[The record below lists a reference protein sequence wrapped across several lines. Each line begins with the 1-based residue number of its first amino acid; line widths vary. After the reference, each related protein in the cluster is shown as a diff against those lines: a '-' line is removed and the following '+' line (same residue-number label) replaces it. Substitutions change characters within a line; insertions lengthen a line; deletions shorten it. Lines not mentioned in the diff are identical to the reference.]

1 MKKKVG
7 QIAQSNGAMSG
18 KDIVLWILL
27 FVLLAFAFVFN
38 YTYSQYSLPIRL
50 LAWFCVC
57 GVAVAL
63 AAATQKGKDFYS
75 FIQLAYVEL
84 VKVVWPSREEVVRM
98 ALLVAVMVVIASI
111 MLWLI
116 DSTFLWMMRHI

>member
-7 QIAQSNGAMSG
+7 QIARPNGAISG

-27 FVLLAFAFVFN
+27 SVLLAFAFVFN

-57 GVAVAL
+57 GLAITL

-75 FIQLAYVEL
+75 FVQLAYVEL

-98 ALLVAVMVVIASI
+98 ALLVAAMVVLAS
-111 MLWLI
+111 MLLWLI